1 MSHSRNKAS
10 LGAVLQQ
17 AGLVSA
23 EQVNQAL
30 KQQEQT
36 HSNLTVGE
44 ILAAEGKIDPRT
56 VDFFA
61 KRWSSVVVEKH
72 KQPIGQYLKQAA
84 LIDEQQIQVIL
95 NEQQTSQ
102 RKFGELAIAKG
113 WLKPVTVNFFLHYL
127 KADVTS
133 TTVALLDEKERKPAV
148 ANIPIQ
154 SFEYSTNS
162 NDNHREQDY
171 SRKVHEGFLQIKRK
185 LFKLEEENAYS
196 ERTIKRV
203 LFWTNGHSLLT
214 QKVFSFIAQSNISFS
229 TQQEEEQIDYLV
241 QTKIINNWASNELKS
256 HLKSVRNRL
265 LHNQHCLPD
274 RLLHLYQQALT
285 KTVPADNSELQQELL
300 NLGLVVKQ
308 QDKLLVANRIY
319 QAVFNLSW
327 VVKALKVRAK
337 LSKNSDAPS
346 QEERSSAATVTAP
359 LAVAKTKDSW
369 LNLKNLLLL
378 LTFIGLLSI
387 FVSNIAKRIM
397 VRTAF
402 QAGNELLKQKS
413 YSEAIKK
420 YNQLLK
426 QDSNYFQ
433 AWTNRGYA
441 LAGLQQYEA
450 MRESCSAATII
461 NPTAVY
467 AWNCQGEALHN
478 LQRDTEAIVAF
489 DKAIS
494 LNQADP
500 IFLIN
505 KSESLAALGDSEGS
519 IKSIQQAIAV
529 LEKIEAI
536 KGTESIR
543 GEFAV
548 ALTFLG
554 NSYRQQKEYDAAIAA
569 YERALNYAPK
579 YFPARVGKGI
589 TLSRAQQEE
598 KAQAKFRKILADPQ
612 LTTTQRAQTWFYL
625 GKALCKS
632 QQNAEGIAAFESA
645 IAIKPDYEIAN
656 SAKEQCN

>member
-36 HSNLTVGE
+36 HRNLSIGE
-44 ILAAEGKIDPRT
+44 ILAAEGKIDPKT

-61 KRWSSVVVEKH
+61 KRWCDIVVEKR

-102 RKFGELAIAKG
+102 LKFGELAIAKG
-113 WLKPVTVNFFLHYL
+113 WLKPVTIDFFLHHL

-133 TTVALLDEKERKPAV
+133 TTVASLDEIEGKPAV
-148 ANIPIQ
+148 STIPIQ
-154 SFEYSTNS
+154 PSKYSTNS
-162 NDNHREQDY
+162 SDDYREQDY
-171 SRKVHEGFLQIKRK
+171 SQKVHEGFLQIKRK

-196 ERTIKRV
+196 ERTIERV

-214 QKVFSFIAQSNISFS
+214 QKVFSLIAQSNISFS

-241 QTKIINNWASNELKS
+241 QTKIISNWTSNELKS

-265 LHNQHCLPD
+265 LYNQHCPPD
-274 RLLHLYQQALT
+274 RLLHLYQKTLT
-285 KTVPADNSELQQELL
+285 ETVPADNSEIQQELF

-308 QDKLLVANRIY
+308 QDKLVVANRIY
-319 QAVFNLSW
+319 RAVFNLSW

-346 QEERSSAATVTAP
+346 QEERSSATVNAP
-359 LAVAKTKDSW
+359 SAVAETRDSW
-369 LNLKNLLLL
+369 LNLKNILLL

-413 YSEAIKK
+413 YSEAIKE
-420 YNQLLK
+420 YNKLLK

-441 LAGLQQYEA
+441 LAGLQKYEA
-450 MRESCSAATII
+450 MRESCAAATII
-461 NPTAVY
+461 DPTAVY

-494 LNQADP
+494 LNPADP

-505 KSESLAALGDSEGS
+505 KSESLSALGDSEGS
-519 IKSIQQAIAV
+519 IESIQQAIAV

-536 KGTESIR
+536 KGIESIR
-543 GEFAV
+543 GEYAV

-554 NSYRQQKEYDAAIAA
+554 NSYRQRKEYDAAITA

-589 TLSRAQQEE
+589 TLSRAQQQE
-598 KAQAKFRKILADPQ
+598 KAQAEFRRILADPQ
-612 LTTTQRAQTWFYL
+612 LTTTQQAQTWFYL
-625 GKALCKS
+625 GKTLCKS